1 MEHHCEHYMVSNPE
15 TSDLKVTITQNVCS
29 SSTLGGTGDSNTK
42 DGESGY
48 GWRRRIELRRNLKV
62 KRNNNDEKAKSFRSV
77 HSHLKKWKKGPLG
90 QACVN
95 LNRQL
100 KRKWADLL
108 ESI

>member
-1 MEHHCEHYMVSNPE
+1 MEHHREHYMVSNPE

-62 KRNNNDEKAKSFRSV
+62 KKITMMKKQKVSVLFIAIWRSGKKVPWDKSV
-77 HSHLKKWKKGPLG
+77 
-90 QACVN
+90 
-95 LNRQL
+95 
-100 KRKWADLL
+100 
-108 ESI
+108 